1 MIDTTAEQARFPG
14 KILCYVA
21 IHSPISRDDRFAI
34 GIAVLGEAG
43 YSLPSELEFF
53 TTYKEASIRAEELNK
68 VFPYDA
74 DACVAI
80 VADTMIR
87 QRERRPTV
95 DRLGD
100 LLLEA
105 EEDRDDRPP
114 GRRRQTCRDENRFL
128 RCRAHVPIG
137 RNLPRWRIREKG
149 ISCSCVQRTGTLKAA
164 TCDPNEP

>member
-1 MIDTTAEQARFPG
+1 MIDTTTEQARFAG

-43 YSLPSELEFF
+43 YSLPSQLEFF

-80 VADTMIR
+80 ITKC
-87 QRERRPTV
+87 RPSGATSK
-95 DRLGD
+95 
-100 LLLEA
+100 
-105 EEDRDDRPP
+105 
-114 GRRRQTCRDENRFL
+114 L
-128 RCRAHVPIG
+128 RCGMSRSKRSAKSGSRAVTASG
-137 RNLPRWRIREKG
+137 G
-149 ISCSCVQRTGTLKAA
+149 ASCSVAA
-164 TCDPNEP
+164 TSSPAAR